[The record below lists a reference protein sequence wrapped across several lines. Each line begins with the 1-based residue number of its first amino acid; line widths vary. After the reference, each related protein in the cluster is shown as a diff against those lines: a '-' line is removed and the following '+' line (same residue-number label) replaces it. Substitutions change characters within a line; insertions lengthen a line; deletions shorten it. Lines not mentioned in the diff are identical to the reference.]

1 MFLKFDTIPKLLIC
15 FCIYLPASVFA
26 QKKFASVS
34 GKVIDENDKP
44 LNGASIKILNV
55 EKSTVTNDS
64 GYFSITVTANKPFA
78 LIFSYTG
85 YSEVQRNFYLTGGE
99 EEKITVKLQPSAK
112 ELQAVTVKDERDRT
126 QAGLINIDASKAIV
140 NPSPIGGVESLIK
153 FFVGSNNELT
163 SQYSVRGGSYD
174 ENLISVNGFEVYR
187 PYLTR
192 SGQQEGLSFI
202 NPELVSNVKFYN
214 GGYPAKYGD
223 KMSSVLDVTYTKPM
237 HNGGSA
243 YIGLLEQ
250 GLHLEGSAKNNK
262 VTYLFG
268 VRNRTNQELLSSQ
281 ETKGNYIP
289 SSSDLQ
295 SLITWQAANKWR
307 LEALVNLSQ
316 TTFKLFPQ
324 ESQLTSS
331 VFSPLYSESLGL
343 DIYFQ
348 GQEKDKYNTSFVGL
362 SAINQPNKKLQLKWM
377 LSYFNDNE
385 EENIDITGAYLFG
398 ERDFDPNSATSGA
411 IINPLGQGVNQT
423 YARNKLN
430 IDVWNASHIGT
441 LDKGKHFLQWGN
453 SVERQIVNDHLHEWT
468 YNDSAGY
475 SLPYNP
481 NQLLLQYAASNNAD
495 FSLTRFQGYVQDNIR
510 FNDSSGFI
518 LQAGV
523 RYNYN
528 TLNKEFLVSP
538 RVGFSFKPN
547 YWKKDIVFRGSAGIY
562 DQPPFYR
569 EMRRYDGTINYNLKA
584 QKSFQ
589 VTGGFDYNIQLFHR
603 PARFTTEAYYKH
615 ITDLVPYDIDNV
627 RLRYYGE
634 NNGKAYA
641 AGIEGRLFTQMV
653 KDAESWISIGIMRTK
668 ENLDNDSYTT
678 YKNAAGETIS
688 ANTIDKIPVDSTTN
702 AVGWLRRPTD
712 RLITFGMFFQDY
724 LSTNKNFKV
733 YFSFL
738 YGSNMPYNIPGSVR
752 YRNALTIP
760 PYIRADIGFSA
771 MLLSPQSMRR
781 SHSPFKNF
789 ENIWAS
795 LELFNI
801 VDRAN
806 TISYQLIK
814 DYSNNI
820 YTIPNRLTP
829 RLVNFKIVAKW

>member
-1 MFLKFDTIPKLLIC
+1 MFLKFNTIPKLLIC

-55 EKSTVTNDS
+55 EKRTVTNDS
-64 GYFSITVTANKPFA
+64 GYFLITVTANKPFA

-202 NPELVSNVKFYN
+202 NPELVSNVKLYN

-295 SLITWQAANKWR
+295 SLVTWQAADKWR

-343 DIYFQ
+343 DIFFQ
-348 GQEKDKYNTSFVGL
+348 GQEKDKYNTNFVGL

-377 LSYFNDNE
+377 LSYFND
-385 EENIDITGAYLFG
+385 
-398 ERDFDPNSATSGA
+398 
-411 IINPLGQGVNQT
+411 
-423 YARNKLN
+423 
-430 IDVWNASHIGT
+430 
-441 LDKGKHFLQWGN
+441 
-453 SVERQIVNDHLHEWT
+453 
-468 YNDSAGY
+468 
-475 SLPYNP
+475 
-481 NQLLLQYAASNNAD
+481 
-495 FSLTRFQGYVQDNIR
+495 
-510 FNDSSGFI
+510 
-518 LQAGV
+518 
-523 RYNYN
+523 
-528 TLNKEFLVSP
+528 
-538 RVGFSFKPN
+538 
-547 YWKKDIVFRGSAGIY
+547 
-562 DQPPFYR
+562 
-569 EMRRYDGTINYNLKA
+569 
-584 QKSFQ
+584 
-589 VTGGFDYNIQLFHR
+589 
-603 PARFTTEAYYKH
+603 
-615 ITDLVPYDIDNV
+615 
-627 RLRYYGE
+627 
-634 NNGKAYA
+634 
-641 AGIEGRLFTQMV
+641 
-653 KDAESWISIGIMRTK
+653 
-668 ENLDNDSYTT
+668 
-678 YKNAAGETIS
+678 
-688 ANTIDKIPVDSTTN
+688 
-702 AVGWLRRPTD
+702 
-712 RLITFGMFFQDY
+712 
-724 LSTNKNFKV
+724 
-733 YFSFL
+733 
-738 YGSNMPYNIPGSVR
+738 
-752 YRNALTIP
+752 
-760 PYIRADIGFSA
+760 
-771 MLLSPQSMRR
+771 
-781 SHSPFKNF
+781 
-789 ENIWAS
+789 
-795 LELFNI
+795 
-801 VDRAN
+801 
-806 TISYQLIK
+806 
-814 DYSNNI
+814 
-820 YTIPNRLTP
+820 
-829 RLVNFKIVAKW
+829 

>member
-1 MFLKFDTIPKLLIC
+1 MFLKFDTISILLIC
-15 FCIYLPASVFA
+15 CCIFPVSVLA
-26 QKKFASVS
+26 QTKIATIT
-34 GKVIDENDKP
+34 GKVIDENDTP
-44 LNGASIKILNV
+44 LSGAAIKILTI
-55 EKSTVTNDS
+55 EKSTITNDS
-64 GYFSITVTANKPFA
+64 GYFSITVTANKPVA
-78 LIFSYTG
+78 LIFSFTG
-85 YSEVQRNFYLTGGE
+85 YSDVQKNFYLTQGE
-99 EEKITVKLQPSAK
+99 EEKITVKLQRYTK
-112 ELQAVTVKDERDRT
+112 ELQAVTVKDERERT
-126 QAGLINIDASKAIV
+126 QAGLINIDASKALV
-140 NPSPIGGVESLIK
+140 NPSPISGVESLIK

-174 ENLISVNGFEVYR
+174 ENLVSVNGFEIYR

-214 GGYPAKYGD
+214 GGYSAKYGD
-223 KMSSVLDVTYTKPM
+223 KMSSVLDVTYTKPT
-237 HNGGSA
+237 HNGGAA

-250 GLHLEGSAKNNK
+250 GLHLEGTAKNNK

-295 SLITWQAANKWR
+295 SLITWQATNKWR
-307 LEALVNLSQ
+307 LEALANFST
-316 TTFKLFPQ
+316 TTFKLFPE

-348 GQEKDKYNTSFVGL
+348 GQEKDKYNTNFVGL
-362 SAINQPNKKLQLKWM
+362 SAINQLNKKLQLKWM
-377 LSYFNDNE
+377 LSYFNDHE

-411 IINPLGQGVNQT
+411 IINPLGQGINQT
-423 YARNKLN
+423 YARNKLK

-441 LDKGKHFLQWGN
+441 LDKGKHFFQWGN
-453 SVERQIVNDHLHEWT
+453 SIERQIVNDHFHEWI

-481 NQLLLQYAASNNAD
+481 NQLSLQYAASNNAD
-495 FSLTRFQGYVQDNIR
+495 FTLTRFQGYVQDNIR
-510 FNDSSGFI
+510 FMDSSGFI
-518 LQAGV
+518 LQAGA

-538 RVGFSFKPN
+538 RIGFSFKPN
-547 YWKKDIVFRGSAGIY
+547 TWKKDIVIRGSVGIY

-569 EMRRYDGTINYNLKA
+569 EMRRYNGTINYNLKA

-589 VTGGFDYNIQLFHR
+589 ITGGADYNLKLFQR
-603 PARFTTEAYYKH
+603 AARFTTEAYYKY

-641 AGIEGRLFTQMV
+641 VGIEGRLFAQMV
-653 KDAESWISIGIMRTK
+653 KDAESWISLGIMRTK
-668 ENLDNDSYTT
+668 ENLDNDYYTT
-678 YKNAAGETIS
+678 YKNASGEIIGPT
-688 ANTIDKIPVDSTTN
+688 TPDKIPVDSTTN
-702 AVGWLRRPTD
+702 EAGWLRRPTD

-738 YGSNMPYNIPGSVR
+738 YGSNIPYNIPGSVR
-752 YRNALTIP
+752 YRNVLTIP

-771 MLLSPQSMRR
+771 MLLSQQSMRR

-795 LELFNI
+795 LEIFNI

>member
-1 MFLKFDTIPKLLIC
+1 MFLKFDTITKLLIC

-44 LNGASIKILNV
+44 LNGAVIKILNV

-223 KMSSVLDVTYTKPM
+223 KMSSVLDVTYTKPT

-295 SLITWQAANKWR
+295 SFITWQAANKWR

-331 VFSPLYSESLGL
+331 VFSPLYAQSLGL

-348 GQEKDKYNTSFVGL
+348 GQEKDKYNTNFVGL

-398 ERDFDPNSATSGA
+398 ERDFNPNSATSGE
-411 IINPLGQGVNQT
+411 IINPLGQGINQN

-453 SVERQIVNDHLHEWT
+453 SIERQIVNDHLHEWI

-481 NQLLLQYAASNNAD
+481 NQLSLQYAASNNAD

-547 YWKKDIVFRGSAGIY
+547 YWKKDIVFRGSVGIY

-589 VTGGFDYNIQLFHR
+589 VTGGFDYNIQLFQR

-641 AGIEGRLFTQMV
+641 TGIEGRLFTQMV
-653 KDAESWISIGIMRTK
+653 KDAESWISIGVMRTK
-668 ENLDNDSYTT
+668 ENLDNDYYTT
-678 YKNAAGETIS
+678 YKNGAGEIIGST
-688 ANTIDKIPVDSTTN
+688 TPDKIPVDSTTN